1 MKAGFFQN
9 VWAVLA
15 KDFLIEWKTKSRL
28 NALAFF
34 SMATLL
40 MFSFALG
47 PNVDS
52 KAAHAAAYM
61 WLSILFASVLS
72 LGESFRIE
80 GENHALEGLRLAPL
94 SLHAFF
100 LGKTIA
106 NTLLLWLLS
115 LLVVPLTLAL
125 YNVELV
131 DGGGPPLVGVLLG
144 GAAAIAAPGTF
155 YAAIAHNARSKDI
168 LLPLLMFPVLV
179 PALVASVKATTLL
192 LETDPMQ
199 NLSSWCT
206 LLAAFCLVY
215 WVLGTLLFPYVV
227 EGD

>member
-1 MKAGFFQN
+1 MRPRFLLH

-15 KDFLIEWKTKSRL
+15 KDFHIEWKTKARL

-34 SMATLL
+34 AVATLL
-40 MFSFALG
+40 MFSFAVG
-47 PNVDS
+47 PNVES
-52 KAAHAAAYM
+52 KAAHASAYM

-72 LGESFRIE
+72 LGESFRLE
-80 GENHALEGLRLAPL
+80 SENNALEGLRLAPV

-100 LGKTIA
+100 LGKAIA

-115 LLVVPLTLAL
+115 LVVVPLCLAL
-125 YNVELV
+125 YNVELQGNWLSV
-131 DGGGPPLVGVLLG
+131 LLILLG
-144 GAAAIAAPGTF
+144 GSAAIAAPGTF

-179 PALVASVKATTLL
+179 PALVACVKATSLL
-192 LETDPMQ
+192 LEADPMQ
-199 NLSSWCT
+199 QLSAWLG

>member
-1 MKAGFFQN
+1 MKPGFLQN

-15 KDFLIEWKTKSRL
+15 KDFQIEWKTKSRL

-34 SMATLL
+34 AVATLL

-47 PNVDS
+47 PNVES
-52 KAAHAAAYM
+52 KAAHASAYM

-100 LGKTIA
+100 LGKALA

-125 YNVELV
+125 YNVELQ
-131 DGGGPPLVGVLLG
+131 GGGFSLALILLG

-179 PALVASVKATTLL
+179 PALVACVKATTLV

-199 NLSSWCT
+199 NLSSWTT

-215 WVLGTLLFPYVV
+215 WVLGTLLFPFVV